1 MDKIEGRARLG
12 LGVYLRNLHQSHPVS
27 ATDKSDTLLPALPSN
42 WFVKKMKGT
51 SSEPKSLLIPQAKAT
66 NNNPHINAGTQEP
79 QVR

>member
-12 LGVYLRNLHQSHPVS
+12 LGVYLRNLHQSKTRFRH
-27 ATDKSDTLLPALPSN
+27 KSDTLLPALPSN
-42 WFVKKMKGT
+42 WFVPKMKVT